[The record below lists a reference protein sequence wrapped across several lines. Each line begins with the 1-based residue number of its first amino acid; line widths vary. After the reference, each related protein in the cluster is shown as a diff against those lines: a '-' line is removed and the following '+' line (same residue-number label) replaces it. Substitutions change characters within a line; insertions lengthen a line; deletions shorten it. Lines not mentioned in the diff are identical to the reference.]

1 MGSFEGLSEFT
12 IKGDFGKRVMQVS
25 SQTDVRSFLHD
36 LYVFPPNP
44 PVCLAVLNSFLICF
58 SFRND
63 VTSGSDVT
71 FACLP
76 VSWTAKGSFK
86 INDD

>member
-1 MGSFEGLSEFT
+1 MGSFEDLSEFT

-25 SQTDVRSFLHD
+25 SQTDVRSFLRD
-36 LYVFPPNP
+36 LNVFPPNP
-44 PVCLAVLNSFLICF
+44 PVCIASLNSVLFCF

-63 VTSGSDVT
+63 VTSSSDAT

-76 VSWTAKGSFK
+76 VSWTAKGNFK

>member
-1 MGSFEGLSEFT
+1 MGSLEDLSEFT
-12 IKGDFGKRVMQVS
+12 IKGGFGKRVMQVS
-25 SQTDVRSFLHD
+25 GQTEVQSFIHD
-36 LYVFPPNP
+36 RKVFPQNL
-44 PVCLAVLNSFLICF
+44 PVCIGALSSFWFCF

-63 VTSGSDVT
+63 VTSSSDVT

-76 VSWTAKGSFK
+76 VSWTAKGNFK